1 MRTHL
6 TATLGKITKKIPRTM
21 SPKTTLANLKKK
33 GKEKLKERG
42 ERKEKKSKR
51 QN

>member
-1 MRTHL
+1 M
-6 TATLGKITKKIPRTM
+6 M

-33 GKEKLKERG
+33 GNEKLKDRG

-51 QN
+51 EN